1 MSLKRILDTLEG
13 IDDTT
18 AKLYTKGD
26 DGKFRLDLEGEEE
39 GEGYKS
45 ALQKERKAREEAEKA
60 LKARERSEAEEK
72 ARKEREDME
81 RKGEYEKLSA
91 ADKAALKAAEE
102 KAAALESRIRNGAV
116 ERAAMEAI
124 QAAKGIPKALLPH
137 ILPNLETTPD
147 GDGYKVIVKGDP
159 AKKLTDYVSS
169 LKAEMAWGFEGTGAS
184 GGGANP
190 SGGTPLTGIHARHDE
205 LSKKATLTSSESI
218 ELVKLAGQ
226 IESEP
231 KPKP

>member
-1 MSLKRILDTLEG
+1 MSLETLEG
-13 IDDTT
+13 LPEEVAT
-18 AKLYTKGD
+18 LYKKGD
-26 DGKFRLDLEGEEE
+26 DGKFHLEPAAGD
-39 GEGYKS
+39 GLKS
-45 ALQKERKAREEAEKA
+45 ALQKERERANAAEKA
-60 LKARERSEAEEK
+60 LKAREQSEADEK
-72 ARKEREDME
+72 ARKEREDLE

-102 KAAALESRIRNGAV
+102 KAAALESRIRSGAV

-137 ILPNLETTPD
+137 ILPNLEAVPE
-147 GDGYKVIVKGDP
+147 GEGFKVTVKGDP

-169 LKAEMAWGFEGTGAS
+169 LKADMAWGFEGTGAS
-184 GGGANP
+184 GGGAGQ
-190 SGGTPLTGIHARHDE
+190 SGAVQTGIHARHDE